1 MVRIKENNMNNTFLE
16 TKLTANDG
24 IEIFVVKNLI
34 PSPKAMILIVHGLC
48 EHLGRYNYTTS
59 RLTNWGY
66 SVYRLDLRGHGRS
79 GGERGYVESY
89 ERFIEDTDLV
99 ANIARQENP
108 GLPLFILGHSMGG
121 FISVAYGVKYP
132 DRLSGLIHSGAAVTA
147 PPAVKDLGEDFDY
160 NALALTTVPN
170 SLSSMVS
177 RDPDVVKAYDDDPL
191 VLKEF
196 TMKLMGEIFIAG
208 VGWLSQN
215 MGGYRY
221 PCLILHGGDDQLVPA
236 EASQNLYDRIASPD
250 KQIKIYTGLYHE
262 ILNEP
267 EKETVLGDIH
277 AWIEGR
283 I

>member
-1 MVRIKENNMNNTFLE
+1 MGKISEERMVTTE
-16 TKLTANDG
+16 DG
-24 IEIFVVKNLI
+24 IK
-34 PSPKAMILIVHGLC
+34 ILMTRDPADRPRAGIIIVHGLC
-48 EHLGRYNYTTS
+48 EHSGRYNYTTS
-59 RLTNWGY
+59 RLTNWDY

-89 ERFIEDTDLV
+89 ARFIEDTDLV
-99 ANIARQENP
+99 VNMARQENP
-108 GLPLFILGHSMGG
+108 GLPLFLLGHSMGG

-147 PPAVKDLGEDFDY
+147 PPAVKDLGEGFDY
-160 NALALTTVPN
+160 NALALTPIPN

-177 RDPDVVKAYDDDPL
+177 RDPEVVRAYDDDPL

-215 MGGYRY
+215 MGFYHY

-236 EASQNLYDRIASPD
+236 EASQTLYDRIASTD
-250 KQIKIYTGLYHE
+250 KQIKIYPGLYHE

-267 EKETVLGDIH
+267 EKETVLADIH
-277 AWIEGR
+277 QWVEAR